1 MLLNLYRLCVAED
14 PATVAELAG
23 LRADN
28 SDE

>member
-23 LRADN
+23 LK
-28 SDE
+28 DEQPR